1 MSSRKMKKSFPLNE
15 FSILF
20 SENVNSILK
29 NDTDAVSIFDPYPNN
44 EELYDIAK
52 SIGKSLRIVLT
63 QETDDKVY
71 VIDKKQFVMMVSQL
85 SCDSLKVF
93 KRTGFKA
100 ELLKSAKINEQ
111 LINVNTIVFVTES
124 IFYRMLIDSSRVG
137 DLKKYVVRNR
147 FHQIKDSRKDQTVT
161 RSIFQTQEDV
171 SLLKLKVLMYAVY
184 SELCTLKI

>member
-71 VIDKKQFVMMVSQL
+71 VIDKKQFVMLVSQL

>member
-71 VIDKKQFVMMVSQL
+71 VIDKKQFIMMVSQL

-184 SELCTLKI
+184 SELSTIKF

>member
-52 SIGKSLRIVLT
+52 SIGKSLRIVLA

>member
-71 VIDKKQFVMMVSQL
+71 VIDKKQFIMMVSQL

-137 DLKKYVVRNR
+137 DLKRYVERNR

-184 SELCTLKI
+184 SELSTIKI